1 MTYAKT
7 FLLRNFGFMNTGI
20 LAGELTPGADK
31 NEAVRQIQEMMNLL
45 QGLGRCLNEKDFLQ
59 YFENRVETI
68 YDKFCKRWYN
78 ITKFLDN
85 CLE

>member
-7 FLLRNFGFMNTGI
+7 FLLRNFGFMNTRI

-45 QGLGRCLNEKDFLQ
+45 
-59 YFENRVETI
+59 
-68 YDKFCKRWYN
+68 
-78 ITKFLDN
+78 
-85 CLE
+85 